1 MAERELIESYRQGKI
16 GQVTFFR
23 GLVKAGLSVGA
34 ALSLALAT
42 VPVAAADSPACPPS
56 HALLALGN
64 AATNAPNPE
73 TALRLLTVAGN
84 IAIQHPGCATDPNL
98 PPNIPPNLPAPNI
111 P

>member
-1 MAERELIESYRQGKI
+1 VAERELIESYRQGKI

-42 VPVAAADSPACPPS
+42 ASAGSAAPPPCPPS

-64 AATNAPNPE
+64 AATNADNPE
-73 TALRLLTVAGN
+73 TALHLLTVAAK
-84 IAIQHPGCATDPNL
+84 IAAQHPGCAGDPNL
-98 PPNIPPNLPAPNI
+98 PPNLPPNTP
-111 P
+111 